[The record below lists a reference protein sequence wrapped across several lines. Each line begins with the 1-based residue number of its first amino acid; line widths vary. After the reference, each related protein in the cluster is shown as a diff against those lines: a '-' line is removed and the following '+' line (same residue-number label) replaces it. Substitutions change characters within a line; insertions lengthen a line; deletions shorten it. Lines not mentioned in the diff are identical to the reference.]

1 MYCSP
6 WGHRELDMIE
16 RLNGTELTHISWIL
30 LINLTSAAPKK
41 ITHSSLRILDLYISK
56 WGIP

>member
-6 WGHRELDMIE
+6 WGHRESDMTE
-16 RLNGTELTHISWIL
+16 RLNGTELTHISGIL
-30 LINLTSAAPKK
+30 LINLKSAAPKK

>member
-1 MYCSP
+1 MT
-6 WGHRELDMIE
+6 E